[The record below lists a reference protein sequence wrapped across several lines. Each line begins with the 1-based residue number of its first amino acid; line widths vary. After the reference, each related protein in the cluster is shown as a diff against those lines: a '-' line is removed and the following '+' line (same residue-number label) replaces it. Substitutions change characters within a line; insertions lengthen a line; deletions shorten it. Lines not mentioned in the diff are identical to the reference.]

1 VGKPAENELKTQDLR
16 AWASALS
23 EQIGALRA
31 ELRRCQAELA
41 AAEER
46 QALVHRL
53 LELDGDTTPE
63 SICNEDSHD
72 TQPSAEPET
81 SHLGNGHALAS
92 RPSGQS
98 LEDAVASILERSG
111 EPMHVGEIRLRLIA
125 DGVRIPGRGDDANI
139 IVKLR
144 AAPER
149 FTRTARGTYALA
161 SWGLPSLDS
170 KPTLKGRRSRT
181 RR

>member
-1 VGKPAENELKTQDLR
+1 VSEPAENELRTQDLR
-16 AWASALS
+16 DWASALS

-46 QALVHRL
+46 QGLVHRL
-53 LELDGDTTPE
+53 LELDGDTTAEP
-63 SICNEDSHD
+63 ICSEDDHD
-72 TQPSAEPET
+72 TQPSAEPEA
-81 SHLGNGHALAS
+81 SHLDNGHALAS
-92 RPSGQS
+92 RPTGRS
-98 LEDAVASILERSG
+98 LEDAVASILEGSG
-111 EPMHVGEIRLRLIA
+111 EPMHVGDIRLRLIA
-125 DGVRIPGRGDDANI
+125 DGVPIPGRGDDANI
-139 IVKLR
+139 IVRLR

-161 SWGLPSLDS
+161 AWGLPSLDS
-170 KPTLKGRRSRT
+170 KPAAKGRRSRT